1 MKSMIISQEIFHS
14 ICFCSSKGV
23 DLEKHIMVNILE
35 ISVAIVSNIGE
46 TGVNVIYLANCQIEA
61 NATRGI
67 TLFRHEV
74 KLHN

>member
-1 MKSMIISQEIFHS
+1 
-14 ICFCSSKGV
+14 
-23 DLEKHIMVNILE
+23 MVNILE

-74 KLHN
+74 ELHN